1 MTSQINPNN
10 INGAYPVA
18 GQDNNSQGFR
28 DNFTNTST
36 NFQFAAQEI
45 TALQNSAVLNSQ
57 ISGGA
62 NLTVQNNMLNS
73 PLTNALIAD
82 FALTGVSLGTL
93 SGTVPIN
100 YISGHYQTV
109 TTGGSISLA
118 FSNWPIAGQVGIV
131 SVAINVTNTAYTVT
145 LPAAVSVNSF
155 GYNGIQGLYNSN
167 PGTAS
172 SVMSFAATG
181 VYTFTFTTSD
191 NGSNITMTE
200 NNGLLMPFNNS
211 GQNLT
216 ATGQAC
222 SLATTSTKFITTSAW
237 TATLATG
244 VDGQIKEF
252 IMTGNGGDMVITVA
266 AAGWKTSG
274 SGTMTFSALGQGCIM
289 RMANQKWHCVGNNG
303 VVFA

>member
-93 SGTVPIN
+93 TGTVAIN

-109 TTGGSISLA
+109 ITGGNISLA

-131 SVAINVTNTAYTVT
+131 SVEITVTNTAYTVT
-145 LPAAVSVNSF
+145 LPAAISVNSY
-155 GYNGIQGLYNSN
+155 GYNGIQGLYNPN

-172 SVMSFAATG
+172 SVIHFAATG

-191 NGSNITMTE
+191 NGTTIDLSE
-200 NNGLLMPFNNS
+200 SNGLLNPFNNS

-216 ATGQAC
+216 ATAQVC
-222 SLATTSTKFITTSAW
+222 SLATTSTKFATTAAW
-237 TATLATG
+237 TATLANG
-244 VDGQIKEF
+244 VGGQIKEF
-252 IMTGNGGDMVITVA
+252 IMTGYVGDMVITVA
-266 AAGWKTSG
+266 TAGWKTSG
-274 SGTMTFSALGQGCIM
+274 PGTITFSAFGQGCTL
-289 RMANQKWHCVGNNG
+289 RWADNKWYCVGNNG
-303 VVFA
+303 AVFG

>member
-82 FALTGVSLGTL
+82 FALTSVSLGTRTG
-93 SGTVPIN
+93 SVTIN

-109 TTGGSISLA
+109 TTGGNISLA

-131 SVAINVTNTAYTVT
+131 SVEITVTNTAYTVT
-145 LPAAVSVNSF
+145 LPAAVSINTI
-155 GYNGIQGLYNSN
+155 GIQGLINAT
-167 PGTAS
+167 PGTTS
-172 SVMSFAATG
+172 STIEFAVAG
-181 VYTFTFTTSD
+181 VYTFTFSTSD
-191 NGSNITMTE
+191 NGTTITITQ
-200 NNGLLMPFNNS
+200 NNSILNPFNNS
-211 GQNLT
+211 GQILT
-216 ATGQAC
+216 NTGQAS
-222 SLATTSTKFITTSAW
+222 SLETTSTKFTTTGEW
-237 TATLATG
+237 TSTLANG
-244 VDGQIKEF
+244 VHGQIKEF
-252 IMTGNGGDMVITVA
+252 IMTGYGGNMVVTVDT
-266 AAGWKTSG
+266 AGWKTSG
-274 SGTMTFSALGQGCIM
+274 SGTITFSAIGQGCTL
-289 RMANQKWHCVGNNG
+289 RWADNKWFCVGNNG